1 VNELRYRGGDLKAD
15 RRAVALF
22 LTLLGVQIVAGAVR
36 VGLVG
41 TLWTIGAMAVLFAV
55 LLTLSRRSWTAVGE
69 DGIRIYRGL
78 GRVRSYP
85 WREIHRIAERRQ
97 RSQGGETSSVRITLA
112 DGRRRTLP
120 GIYSNVLFPDPH
132 FELKLAQVRA
142 QWERHTDESVRNG
155 PLTPER
161 PLRRLRGVLPGVLAC
176 VAAVLTVVATVQL
189 FDGLNA
195 ARRYDSAPL
204 CAVVPPVDP
213 GRCRAV
219 EQHKVVRIVPDAD
232 GSGAELMVRRESDYD
247 HRTLRFAALPAR
259 LRELQSGDLVQVTT
273 GLDGRT
279 ATELSV
285 DGVSAPTV
293 DAPDRRVGECT
304 AMLVWALTATVLFTA
319 WCTATRR
326 APRGRYPW
334 WAPLA
339 LPGLLAAVVIA
350 DRTKSSAAT
359 LTPWSYWPA
368 AAALLLA
375 PALGYAVIGPVRAA
389 RRRRLVPETAK
400 V

>member
-1 VNELRYRGGDLKAD
+1 M
-15 RRAVALF
+15 
-22 LTLLGVQIVAGAVR
+22 
-36 VGLVG
+36 
-41 TLWTIGAMAVLFAV
+41 IGAMAVLFAV
-55 LLTLSRRSWTAVGE
+55 LLTLYRRSWTAVGE

-85 WREIHRIAERRQ
+85 WREIRWIAERRQ
-97 RSQGGETSSVRITLA
+97 RNQGGESTSVRITLV

-120 GIYSNVLFPDPH
+120 GLHSNVVFPDPH

-142 QWERHTDESVRNG
+142 PWERHADESFRIG

-161 PLRRLRGVLPGVLAC
+161 PLQRLRGVLPGALAR
-176 VAAVLTVVATVQL
+176 VAALLTVISTVQL
-189 FDGLNA
+189 LDGLDA

-204 CAVVPPVDP
+204 CTVVPPVAP

-219 EQHKVVRIVPDAD
+219 EQHKVVRIVPDTD
-232 GSGAELMVRRESDYD
+232 GGSGAELMVRRESDYD
-247 HRTLRFAALPAR
+247 HRTLHFAALPAR
-259 LRELQSGDLVQVTT
+259 LRELHSGDLVQVTT

-279 ATELSV
+279 ATQLSV

-293 DAPDRRVGECT
+293 DSPERQVGEYT

-319 WCTATRR
+319 WCVATRR

-339 LPGLLAAVVIA
+339 LPGVLAAVVIA
-350 DRTKSSAAT
+350 GRTESSAAL

-368 AAALLLA
+368 AAALLLT
-375 PALGYAVIGPVRAA
+375 PTLGYAVIGPVRAA
-389 RRRRLVPETAK
+389 RRRRLAPENANP
-400 V
+400 